1 MKQLKTII
9 PSNSLAFQLWEI
21 KKAKALDEGIQK
33 LKRQAKA
40 GVPGAAAKVTT
51 KRNQGTARSLGL
63 GNTFAA
69 GIQHGSGGKMPV
81 GRRGSMADRLAA
93 KRNKPLARLK
103 RKVGDVGAAA
113 NAKFKIGS
121 DKAKASLGK
130 AKAGMKNV
138 GGKISSKMRG
148 GADSVKRFGQGTMH
162 GMKSGMQGKKGFKK
176 GTAQGRGQW
185 TGNKLRQGY
194 RGAKKLGGKGIE
206 GIKKHGPTVAR
217 GLKKGALASL
227 HHGVKAGRQ
236 IGGAIKSGWEAGAPK
251 NRPNPPSVIKGPH
264 GIFDPPT
271 RKPPATAGAPAPAQG
286 GGSKGPVGGS
296 KGPVGGSKG
305 PVGGSKG
312 QGGGSKGQGGGGG
325 NQTINFSPQIQQ
337 NQGGGGGGASQTQRG
352 GSGGGGQSAQAPEKK
367 LTGKALGKAQRA
379 QKIALAGG
387 HTKYRAKQILGGA
400 NKVKSGIA
408 RMAQGAMRTAQNTG
422 GNA

>member
-21 KKAKALDEGIQK
+21 KKAKALDEGVQR
-33 LKRQAKA
+33 LRRQEKA
-40 GVPGAAAKVTT
+40 GVPGAGAKASRKSVE
-51 KRNQGTARSLGL
+51 GTARSLGM

-69 GIQHGSGGKMPV
+69 GIQHGSGGKKPV
-81 GRRGSMADRLAA
+81 GMRGSVTDRLAA

-130 AKAGMKNV
+130 AKAGMKDV

-162 GMKSGMQGKKGFKK
+162 GMKAGMQGRKGFKK

-185 TGNKLRQGY
+185 TGNKLRQGF
-194 RGAKKLGGKGIE
+194 RGTKALGQKGIA
-206 GIKKHGPTVAR
+206 GVRKHGPTAWA
-217 GLKKGALASL
+217 GTKKIVKGSL
-227 HHGVKAGRQ
+227 HHGTKNVRK
-236 IGGAIKSGWEAGAPK
+236 IGGAMKSGWQAGASTP
-251 NRPNPPSVIKGPH
+251 G
-264 GIFDPPT
+264 
-271 RKPPATAGAPAPAQG
+271 KPQVGKPQVGKPQAGKPQAGKSSASG
-286 GGSKGPVGGS
+286 RGGS
-296 KGPVGGSKG
+296 
-305 PVGGSKG
+305 
-312 QGGGSKGQGGGGG
+312 GGG
-325 NQTINFSPQIQQ
+325 NVINFNPQIQQ

-352 GSGGGGQSAQAPEKK
+352 GSGGGGQSAQAPEQK

-387 HTKYRAKQILGGA
+387 HTKYRAKQVLGGA